1 MRRDGVSLTRMA
13 GEGKSVPE
21 VSGESDSQWPLLCL
35 GPRSLWGGLMAGV
48 YEWATVGK
56 EA

>member
-1 MRRDGVSLTRMA
+1 MRQDGVSLTRMA

-21 VSGESDSQWPLLCL
+21 ISRESDSQWPLLCL

-48 YEWATVGK
+48 YEWATVKK